1 MPLDMATE
9 PPPPEGFAPEAMEE
23 EFRALREDLRCYA
36 VLASK
41 LFYSANA
48 VRIYFIKL
56 TAARSSNNPNA
67 ISKQRNY
74 TDASVLLLD
83 VPLFV
88 DLHPVIP
95 RAIFRV
101 LLLPHIFEADCAC
114 GTSRGARQ
122 PGSSK

>member
-48 VRIYFIKL
+48 VRIYSIKL

-83 VPLFV
+83 VPLFR
-88 DLHPVIP
+88 D
-95 RAIFRV
+95 R
-101 LLLPHIFEADCAC
+101 LLLQDCSVTFAVKE
-114 GTSRGARQ
+114 GLSKTEGPAVIAAGVGNSR
-122 PGSSK
+122 